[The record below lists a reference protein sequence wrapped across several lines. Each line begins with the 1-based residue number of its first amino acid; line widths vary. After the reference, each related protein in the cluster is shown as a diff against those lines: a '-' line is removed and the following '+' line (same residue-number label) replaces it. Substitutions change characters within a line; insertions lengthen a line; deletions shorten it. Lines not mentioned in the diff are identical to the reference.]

1 MTTEGHLMTEQPD
14 SEPVLSRVEPLGGG
28 QYADEPYEAA
38 LGDLRRTV
46 GEVSAALRDAA
57 GATREHL
64 LGRQRELNRLQLGLR
79 PDDTDALADAH
90 ALCRGIRAELAR
102 LPGGDA

>member
-1 MTTEGHLMTEQPD
+1 MTEQPD

-28 QYADEPYEAA
+28 PYADQPYEAA

-64 LGRQRELNRLQLGLR
+64 LGRQRELNRLQLALR

-90 ALCRGIRAELAR
+90 ALCHRVRTGLAR